1 MSYVDH
7 LRAAL
12 AEPDWILLQRLADIA
27 VRAGMSLYIVGGP
40 VRDCLLRRTVTDLDL
55 TTEGDALT
63 LARVMAH
70 ELGGAWEKFDRFGTA
85 KVIPPGRTRYAP
97 IDLATT
103 RTETYAHP
111 GALPDVTR
119 GTIETDLI
127 RRDFTIN
134 AMAIRLDGE
143 QSGTLVDLH
152 GGESDL
158 SAGRLRV
165 LHDRSFEDDPTRL
178 LRGVRFEQRFNFT
191 FAYDTGR
198 LIASSLPMIDRV
210 SGDRIRHE
218 LELIF
223 GEAQPLKTLARLDEL
238 GVLSQIDRDL
248 HIDDWIAA
256 RFQAQA
262 ALPAQYA
269 APLKAGTRREQNAA
283 VAKADPFACWVWL
296 AGRLS
301 ESSLTRFS
309 QRVNLARAEAVDLA
323 QVRAVRDAAETI
335 GQLKSRSRIY
345 RALAH
350 YHERSLR
357 AALTVIDQPDTQAA
371 LRLYLDEL
379 REVKPALNGT
389 RLQELGVPRGPQLG
403 HILAEVHDAL
413 LDGLI
418 ATPEQEEEYAQQISA
433 REGRGT

>member
-27 VRAGMSLYIVGGP
+27 AHTGMSLFIVGGP

-55 TTEGDALT
+55 TTEGDALALART
-63 LARVMAH
+63 LAR
-70 ELGGAWEKFDRFGTA
+70 ELGGAWKKFDRFGTA
-85 KVIPPGRTRYAP
+85 KLILPGRNSP

-111 GALPDVTR
+111 GALPAVTR

-143 QSGTLVDLH
+143 QQGTLIDLH

-158 SAGRLRV
+158 YSGKLRV
-165 LHDRSFEDDPTRL
+165 LHERSFEDDPTRL
-178 LRGVRFEQRFNFT
+178 FRGVRFEQRFNFT
-191 FAYDTGR
+191 FAYDTER
-198 LIASSLPMIDRV
+198 IIPSALPMLDRV

-223 GEAQPLKTLARLDEL
+223 GEAQPLKALLRLDEL
-238 GVLSQIDRDL
+238 GALRQIDRDL
-248 HIDDWIAA
+248 HLDDWITA
-256 RFQAQA
+256 RFQSQA
-262 ALPAQYA
+262 APF
-269 APLKAGTRREQNAA
+269 
-283 VAKADPFACWVWL
+283 DPFTCWVWL
-296 AGRLS
+296 ACRLR

-309 QRVNLARAEAVDLA
+309 QRVNLTRADVVDLA

-335 GQLKSRSRIY
+335 GRMNSRSGLY
-345 RALAH
+345 RALAD

-357 AALTVIDQPDTQAA
+357 AALTVIDQAEARTAV
-371 LRLYLDEL
+371 LLYLNEL
-379 REVKPALNGT
+379 REVRPALDGT
-389 RLQELGVPRGPQLG
+389 RLQAMGAPRGPQIG
-403 HILAEVHDAL
+403 RILAEVHAAL
-413 LDGLI
+413 LDGVI
-418 ATPEQEEEYAQQISA
+418 ATPEQEEEYAQQIMA
-433 REGRGT
+433 RENTP